1 MPHQQRPLVQDE
13 TTTTSTQI
21 LQQPLSTVDMDRGS
35 AKRQAT
41 KGQWQTPPVGE
52 FFPSATAPAE
62 PGVNLAVGTLRVPNT
77 SDDYALA
84 LQEAYRR
91 GAEAAAAMSIKRSSQ
106 LPSPTASMNG
116 NVAIAPGNPITT
128 TSAPMQQ
135 QVAEAPSAVT
145 STAVSTNMGVPT
157 PLAFLESNSA
167 TTSAAPFLAPQA
179 EVAQTQTLG
188 VAGVAPHSTVPQQ
201 PVPINIDPTPIV
213 PENVISRPIDLGN
226 QSSMRSFSMPD
237 MSSLNKADDEESKRL
252 KRLARN
258 RASARLRR
266 LRKKNLVS
274 NYIPYFGLG

>member
-1 MPHQQRPLVQDE
+1 MPHQTQQLQLQEE
-13 TTTTSTQI
+13 TTTISTQI
-21 LQQPLSTVDMDRGS
+21 MQQPLSTIDPERGP

-62 PGVNLAVGTLRVPNT
+62 PGINLAVGTTLPVPNT
-77 SDDYALA
+77 SDDYAKA
-84 LQEAYRR
+84 LQDAYRR
-91 GAEAAAAMSIKRSSQ
+91 GAEAAAAMSMNRSPQ
-106 LPSPTASMNG
+106 LPSTTAGTNG
-116 NVAIAPGNPITT
+116 NVAVAPGNPITT
-128 TSAPMQQ
+128 TPAPMQQ
-135 QVAEAPSAVT
+135 QVAEASSVVT

-167 TTSAAPFLAPQA
+167 TTSAAP
-179 EVAQTQTLG
+179 
-188 VAGVAPHSTVPQQ
+188 GVAPHSTVPQQ
-201 PVPINIDPTPIV
+201 PVPIGIYPEPVV
-213 PENVISRPIDLGN
+213 PENVLSRPNDLVN
-226 QSSMRSFSMPD
+226 QSSMRSISMPD

-274 NYIPYFGLG
+274 ILYFGLGSGLNAE

>member
-1 MPHQQRPLVQDE
+1 MPYQLHDE

-21 LQQPLSTVDMDRGS
+21 TQQPLSTVDAERGP

-52 FFPSATAPAE
+52 LFPSATAPAE
-62 PGVNLAVGTLRVPNT
+62 PGINLAVGTLPVPNT

-91 GAEAAAAMSIKRSSQ
+91 GAEAAAAMSMTRSPQ
-106 LPSPTASMNG
+106 LPSTASTNG
-116 NVAIAPGNPITT
+116 NVAVAPGNPITT
-128 TSAPMQQ
+128 TPTPMQQ

-157 PLAFLESNSA
+157 PLAFLGSTSA
-167 TTSAAPFLAPQA
+167 TTSAAPFPVPQA
-179 EVAQTQTLG
+179 EAAQTQTQG
-188 VAGVAPHSTVPQQ
+188 VAGVVPYSTVPQQ
-201 PVPINIDPTPIV
+201 PVPIDIDPTPIV
-213 PENVISRPIDLGN
+213 PENVLSRPNDLRLTDLGN
-226 QSSMRSFSMPD
+226 QSSMRSISMPD

-274 NYIPYFGLG
+274 TYIP

>member
-1 MPHQQRPLVQDE
+1 M
-13 TTTTSTQI
+13 
-21 LQQPLSTVDMDRGS
+21 QQPLSTVDAERGP

-62 PGVNLAVGTLRVPNT
+62 PGVNLAVGTLPVPNT

-91 GAEAAAAMSIKRSSQ
+91 GAEAAAAMSINRSPQ
-106 LPSPTASMNG
+106 LPSPTASTNG
-116 NVAIAPGNPITT
+116 NVAVLAPGNPITT
-128 TSAPMQQ
+128 TPTPMQQ
-135 QVAEAPSAVT
+135 QVTEAPSAVI

-188 VAGVAPHSTVPQQ
+188 VAGVAPHSTVPHQ

-274 NYIPYFGLG
+274 TYIPYFGPGLMSNKCFEIV